1 MNVIQIGI
9 NSISSTILQIGFEG
23 ENEHTSVVFYWTPIY
38 LNYPD
43 AVATMKIKSPA
54 GVIYPKTITQSGNK
68 ITWDVTASDCAAFG
82 NGQYQLTFT
91 DGEEVIKTYI
101 GNFNV
106 MASIVGDGTPPD
118 PIADWEEEAAAALVE
133 LNGWN
138 NATATAT
145 ELTEGSDPTVS
156 IDEVDAHKRFNF
168 GIPAG
173 KSGEMETVTVTGT
186 TPSITGQNNKRYVC
200 GEVSSITIT
209 APETG
214 MIDVIFTSGTTP
226 AVLTATGITFPAWF
240 DSTSL
245 EASVTYEICI
255 ADGMGVVAKW
265 A

>member
-54 GVIYPKTITQSGNK
+54 GVIYPKTVTQSGNK

-106 MASIVGDGTPPD
+106 MASIVGEGTPPD
-118 PIADWEEEAAAALVE
+118 PIEDWMEEASETLAALKAFE
-133 LNGWN
+133 
-138 NATATAT
+138 
-145 ELTEGSDPTVS
+145 D
-156 IDEVDAHKRFNF
+156 
-168 GIPAG
+168 
-173 KSGEMETVTVTGT
+173 VTVTGA
-186 TPSITGQNNKRYVC
+186 TPNIVGEENKRYIC
-200 GEVSSITIT
+200 GEVSTITIS
-209 APETG
+209 APQTG
-214 MIDVIFTSGTTP
+214 MIDVVFISGSTP
-226 AVLTATGITFPAWF
+226 ATLTTTGITFPVWF
-240 DSTSL
+240 DGTL
-245 EASVTYEICI
+245 NANTRYEVNVL
-255 ADGMGVVAKW
+255 DGYGVVTTW
-265 A
+265 QTT